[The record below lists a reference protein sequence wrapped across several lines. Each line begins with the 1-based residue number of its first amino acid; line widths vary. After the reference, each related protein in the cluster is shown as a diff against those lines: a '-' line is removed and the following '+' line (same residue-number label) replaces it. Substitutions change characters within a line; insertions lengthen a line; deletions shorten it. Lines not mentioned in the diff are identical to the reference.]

1 MAQRLR
7 SNQLQLGTV
16 AVFLTSIAT
25 ILGAILFLR
34 FGYAVANVGLVGVIA
49 LVILAHVVTIPTALA
64 VSEIATNQKVEGG
77 GLYHIISR
85 SFGLNI
91 GAAIGLAL
99 FLSQA
104 ISTAFYVIAFAE
116 AFTPYFDYLADLTG
130 YRITDTRAITIP
142 TIIIISVLMM
152 FK

>member
-34 FGYAVANVGLVGVIA
+34 FGYAVANVGLLGVIA
-49 LVILAHVVTIPTALA
+49 LVIIAHIVTIPTALA

-85 SFGLNI
+85 SFGLN
-91 GAAIGLAL
+91 
-99 FLSQA
+99 LSL
-104 ISTAFYVIAFAE
+104 IHI
-116 AFTPYFDYLADLTG
+116 
-130 YRITDTRAITIP
+130 
-142 TIIIISVLMM
+142 
-152 FK
+152 